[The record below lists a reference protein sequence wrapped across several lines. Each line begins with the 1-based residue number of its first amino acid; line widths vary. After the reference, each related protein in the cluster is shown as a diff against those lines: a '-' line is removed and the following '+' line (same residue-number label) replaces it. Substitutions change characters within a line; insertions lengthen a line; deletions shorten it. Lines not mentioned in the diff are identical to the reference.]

1 MAKMRPPISP
11 EAEEQQMISLAMS
24 QARKELEAGTAS
36 SQIVVHFLKLA
47 TTKEQLQNDKLREE
61 NELLKAKTEQIQRQE
76 RIEELYADAI
86 KAMKNYAGQ
95 GDPDEY

>member
-11 EAEEQQMISLAMS
+11 EAEEQQMISLAMR